1 MATKFPCVTNVPCI
15 FVNSSLH
22 DSILAP
28 LVVTRC
34 NYCTMPD
41 KHSSHLGIPLWLQ
54 HFVTAPWEIQT
65 PPFTT
70 PLLHPLWLHCLT
82 LLMCIWQIPSNL
94 AWLVHPSWLNC
105 LTFTH
110 APHKLLLEPLTWCI
124 SHVLTMFFTTTIIC
138 SLNSLLFMSSL
149 LLLSL
154 SYHSHPRQP
163 YFQILCQQRSFSS
176 PPLHAVDA
184 ASPPR
189 ESAKETSSPLYF

>member
-1 MATKFPCVTNVPCI
+1 MPHTNMCPSSKVDASLLAETYKLFTGGGCCMPIANSPLGIAGATLMATKFPCVTNVPCI

-41 KHSSHLGIPLWLQ
+41 KHSSHLGIPLLLQ
-54 HFVTAPWEIQT
+54 HFATAPWEIQT

-70 PLLHPLWLHCLT
+70 PLLHPLWLHCLM

-110 APHKLLLEPLTWCI
+110 APHK
-124 SHVLTMFFTTTIIC
+124 
-138 SLNSLLFMSSL
+138 
-149 LLLSL
+149 
-154 SYHSHPRQP
+154 
-163 YFQILCQQRSFSS
+163 
-176 PPLHAVDA
+176 PP
-184 ASPPR
+184 
-189 ESAKETSSPLYF
+189 